1 MLKKEI
7 DTVKNSLASL
17 QKDHKEMLKEKKQLE
32 KEYEETK
39 NEVTKTLEL
48 NSKDIKIYNDLLNSK
63 MEKLNLESSIAA
75 SSYEKSIYKLIMNTC
90 VKQAEELEL
99 FRSETEKNKKDFL
112 ALINVK
118 ESIELLLEEKEKEY
132 LEKIRECEA
141 VTGGQTGM
149 INSMEFLLKDLEGKM
164 DCLINENQRR
174 KNSLMKNRQED
185 QHKDLHN
192 LNNHSIDSIILQ
204 KSKSRES
211 DYNSDEFGPSDLIP
225 FRCLQSYT
233 NPISLFTDEERIK
246 HQSPKRW
253 VEDDEVSTCQ
263 QPGCD
268 VNFNLWNRRHHCRR
282 CGYIF
287 CNTHSA
293 YSMLLF
299 PDGSEDWGGVW
310 SRVCGKCFKNT

>member
-1 MLKKEI
+1 MPPE
-7 DTVKNSLASL
+7 
-17 QKDHKEMLKEKKQLE
+17 
-32 KEYEETK
+32 
-39 NEVTKTLEL
+39 
-48 NSKDIKIYNDLLNSK
+48 
-63 MEKLNLESSIAA
+63 
-75 SSYEKSIYKLIMNTC
+75 YKLIMNTC

-99 FRSETEKNKKDFL
+99 FRSETEKNKKDFM

-174 KNSLMKNRQED
+174 KNSLIKNRQED
-185 QHKDLHN
+185 QHKDRQHKDQKKIINQNKNINIKSHHHNKSSISTLVNPDNNDLAANMNGIKKGHN

-233 NPISLFTDEERIK
+233 NPISLFTDEERVK
-246 HQSPKRW
+246 HQSRLAKRW

>member
-1 MLKKEI
+1 MPPE
-7 DTVKNSLASL
+7 
-17 QKDHKEMLKEKKQLE
+17 
-32 KEYEETK
+32 
-39 NEVTKTLEL
+39 
-48 NSKDIKIYNDLLNSK
+48 
-63 MEKLNLESSIAA
+63 
-75 SSYEKSIYKLIMNTC
+75 YKLIMNTC

-185 QHKDLHN
+185 QHKDRLA
-192 LNNHSIDSIILQ
+192 
-204 KSKSRES
+204 
-211 DYNSDEFGPSDLIP
+211 
-225 FRCLQSYT
+225 
-233 NPISLFTDEERIK
+233 
-246 HQSPKRW
+246 KRW

-310 SRVCGKCFKNT
+310 SR